1 MNFLNKL
8 SACALVCGITAAFAA
23 GFSIL
28 EQSPSGIGRA
38 LAGMT
43 AETNDPSSLYYNPS
57 SVAWFDHPSLV
68 LGTHILTGNC
78 RFHDTGHS
86 TMDGGKSGDIIGTSF
101 IPNLAYVHPLGDGLT
116 LNLTMSATSGTETNY
131 PWDWM
136 GRYFAVNTSIAVIE
150 FQPSIAYRITDDLS
164 IGIGLMGQYA
174 DMEMEQALDVPAAGL
189 PRNDTRM
196 KLEGDTFTCGF
207 TAGVTWKALERTT
220 LGLSYR
226 SKMSHDFD
234 LDASYKRGYASVYS
248 GVLGGDADLSL
259 DMPQS
264 VNFGIVQELT
274 PSWKIM
280 ADVAWTDWSV
290 MDEMKVKFKKNGVES
305 TEVMKWHDS
314 WRFALGTEYKIDEK
328 WTVRAGTAFDER
340 AVTNH
345 YTKTCKLPDSN
356 RYWMSMGCSYQYSE
370 HMRLDLAWTHII
382 FQPSSIHQTHTDG
395 RYIDGKVSGY
405 TNLISVGMKYD
416 F

>member
-1 MNFLNKL
+1 M
-8 SACALVCGITAAFAA
+8 
-23 GFSIL
+23 
-28 EQSPSGIGRA
+28 
-38 LAGMT
+38 
-43 AETNDPSSLYYNPS
+43 
-57 SVAWFDHPSLV
+57 
-68 LGTHILTGNC
+68 
-78 RFHDTGHS
+78 
-86 TMDGGKSGDIIGTSF
+86 
-101 IPNLAYVHPLGDGLT
+101 
-116 LNLTMSATSGTETNY
+116 
-131 PWDWM
+131 
-136 GRYFAVNTSIAVIE
+136 
-150 FQPSIAYRITDDLS
+150 
-164 IGIGLMGQYA
+164 
-174 DMEMEQALDVPAAGL
+174 
-189 PRNDTRM
+189 
-196 KLEGDTFTCGF
+196 
-207 TAGVTWKALERTT
+207 
-220 LGLSYR
+220 
-226 SKMSHDFD
+226 
-234 LDASYKRGYASVYS
+234 
-248 GVLGGDADLSL
+248 SL